1 MYNRKFLGFNINE
14 LDNLEFDVDKLLHYQ
29 QKSYNC
35 FYAQMITTIIILGSL
50 VLFIA
55 LLFIAEIGILNYK
68 LKIDVIEVILYGCL
82 LYYRVFLP

>member
-14 LDNLEFDVDKLLHYQ
+14 SDNLEFEVDKPLHYQ
-29 QKSYNC
+29 LNSYNC
-35 FYAQMITTIIILGSL
+35 FYAQIFTTIIILGSL

-55 LLFIAEIGILNYK
+55 LFFFAEIGTLNYK

-82 LYYRVFLP
+82 LYYCFLLP